1 MPSRL
6 AFLVE
11 DNPTIRDN
19 LIPTLAEI
27 ADVEVIAIAEGQ
39 REAIKWLKANSGRI
53 DLVILDLF
61 LTEGSGIGVLCEL
74 VESDLS
80 TPIVVLTNYATA
92 DIRERCLALGAS
104 ALFDKSRDL
113 DAFLAF
119 CADNGSTRQ
128 IESVRRA

>member
-1 MPSRL
+1 MPTRF

-11 DNPTIRDN
+11 DNPTIREN

-39 REAIKWLKANSGRI
+39 REALKWLQVNSNRI
-53 DLVILDLF
+53 DLIILDLF

-74 VESDLS
+74 VETHLS
-80 TPIVVLTNYATA
+80 TPIVVLTNYATP
-92 DIRERCLALGAS
+92 DIRERCLALGAT

-113 DAFLAF
+113 EQFFSF
-119 CADNGSTRQ
+119 CANAGGAKQLVGS
-128 IESVRRA
+128 RAG